1 MIQPYEQI
9 AKEFAEHP
17 VRMTEVPV
25 EHFVSHPLP
34 TLRWSR
40 PAYAVYTCP
49 AVRVPGEPLEL
60 DTPDGWLAIDAE
72 HGTLLAYA
80 LASAVPFADGMPEGP
95 VTVRPVGRSLA
106 AVREDRRRLGELMT
120 EAAPAFFAG
129 EGGDPAVRSDLA
141 EMLSQVLAAEALPW
155 DEGLAPDFFEWVRRA

>member
-17 VRMTEVPV
+17 VRVAEVAL
-25 EHFVSHPLP
+25 EHFVSCPLP
-34 TLRWSR
+34 TRRWSI

-49 AVRVPGEPLEL
+49 AARIPGEPLEL
-60 DTPDGWLAIDAE
+60 DPPDSWLAIGAE
-72 HGTLLAYA
+72 DGTLLAYA
-80 LASAVPFADGMPEGP
+80 LVSVVPFADGLSEEP
-95 VTVRPVGRSLA
+95 VTVQPVGRSLA

-141 EMLSQVLAAEALPW
+141 EMLSQVLPAAALPW
-155 DEGLAPDFFEWVRRA
+155 DEGLAPDFFEWVRRP